1 MFAGEQ
7 RRQKSIFAIVDAVAI
22 LVAFRAALALH
33 DPHHLMT
40 TWLHQAN
47 ASLVYGAAIVSVGM
61 WLLVFHACDLYRLR
75 SGGVRELAHIVKA
88 CMIATALSLLL
99 CYFAHLY
106 EVSRL
111 MIASGLL
118 LSIGLVTLGRGL
130 TRDLIRWLY
139 ADPKITIPLAIVGFT
154 PLAHFLCDQIVE
166 DLSQY
171 EFLGFFDDHAPANS
185 LHRGFPVLGAT
196 EKVGTL
202 RAAHPGLEVII
213 VCSDDTDEDCRN
225 VIRICEASRVRWR
238 MVPPLWRS
246 IPGTLHFDLIGGV
259 PLLGPSSSN
268 IEGLNFILKRLF
280 DIGAAGLATAL
291 ALPMMLLVSVAIWVF
306 DGRPI
311 LFRQKRVGI
320 RGETFELLKFRTM
333 RPGNDS
339 IHREYV
345 RNWIGINGDAKLTDT
360 NGTKVFKLVND
371 PRVTGVGRILR
382 QFCLDELPQLIN
394 VLRGEMSLVGPRPAL
409 PYEIELYQDWHKRRL
424 EGLPG
429 ITGLWQVGGRNQ
441 LGFDEMVRLDI
452 EYLDGWSLSE
462 DLRILLRTIPVV
474 LHGSGY

>member
-7 RRQKSIFAIVDAVAI
+7 RRQKAIFAIVDAIAI
-22 LVAFRAALALH
+22 LIAFRGALALH
-33 DPHHLMT
+33 DPYHLMT
-40 TWLHQAN
+40 ARLHQAN
-47 ASLVYGAAIVSVGM
+47 PSLVYGAIIVLVGM
-61 WLLVFHACDLYRLR
+61 WLMVFHACDLYRFR

-99 CYFAHLY
+99 GYFAHLTD
-106 EVSRL
+106 VPRL
-111 MIASGLL
+111 LIGTGFL
-118 LSIGLVTLGRGL
+118 LSIGLVVLGRTV
-130 TRDLIRWLY
+130 TRDLIRSLY

-171 EFLGFFDDHAPANS
+171 EFLGFFDDHALANAA
-185 LHRGFPVLGAT
+185 HRGFPVLGAT
-196 EKVGTL
+196 TRIGTL
-202 RAAHPGLEVII
+202 RAAHPNLEVII
-213 VCSDDTDEDCRN
+213 VCADEADEDCRN
-225 VIRICEASRVRWR
+225 VIRTCEASRVRWR

-246 IPGTLHFDLIGGV
+246 IPGALRFDLIGGV

-268 IEGLNFILKRLF
+268 IEGLNFILKRVF
-280 DIGAAGLATAL
+280 DVVVAGAALAV
-291 ALPMMLLVSVAIWVF
+291 ALPVMLLVSVAIWMF

-311 LFRQKRVGI
+311 LFRQRRVGI

-333 RPGNDS
+333 RPGSDS

-345 RNWIGINGDAKLTDT
+345 RNWITVNGDAKLSDSD
-360 NGTKVFKLVND
+360 GTKVFKLVND
-371 PRVTGVGRILR
+371 PRVTGIGRILR
-382 QFCLDELPQLIN
+382 QFCLDEMPQLIN

-462 DLRILLRTIPVV
+462 DLRILLRTIPAV
-474 LHGSGY
+474 LYGSGY